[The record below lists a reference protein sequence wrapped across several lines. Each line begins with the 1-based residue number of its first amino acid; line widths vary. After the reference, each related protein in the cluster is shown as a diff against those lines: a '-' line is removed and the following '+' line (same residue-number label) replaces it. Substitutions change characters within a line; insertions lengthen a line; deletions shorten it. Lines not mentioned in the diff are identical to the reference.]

1 MNVLVYNSS
10 GLVLSFITFT
20 MVATEPHHYRFV
32 HSSVEFEDL
41 KLERLITPLSTQL
54 NYDVFRYV
62 DYWSCVRMLSVFL
75 ILKLTYLILA

>member
-32 HSSVEFEDL
+32 HSSVEFKDL
-41 KLERLITPLSTQL
+41 KLKGLITPLSTQL
-54 NYDVFRYV
+54 NYD
-62 DYWSCVRMLSVFL
+62 YWSCVRMFSVSL
-75 ILKLTYLILA
+75 ILKLTCLILA